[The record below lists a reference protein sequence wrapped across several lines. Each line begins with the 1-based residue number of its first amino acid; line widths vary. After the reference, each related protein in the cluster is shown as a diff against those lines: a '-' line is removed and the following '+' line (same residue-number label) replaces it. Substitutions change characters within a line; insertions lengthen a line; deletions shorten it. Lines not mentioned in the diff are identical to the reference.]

1 MRSLLRLAEMA
12 ITRLATLSGVPA
24 GHTVEQEVLLLVHI
38 YLLAMMVEEPV
49 AVVAAIS
56 AGLVE

>member
-1 MRSLLRLAEMA
+1 MA

-24 GHTVEQEVLLLVHI
+24 GHTVEQEALLLVHI